1 MKLSSIHS
9 GLLMLITVVAL
20 FPACLGEVVESVR
33 LQGNF
38 KTPDAEVLR
47 LAGISVGTD
56 LGTVSLTEVEERL
69 LASGHFESVTVAKRY
84 PSLVDTERV
93 VLLIEVREKQSLK
106 SRFMMMPIL
115 SGSDEYGLTYGAR
128 FSTVDLLGSR
138 ERISFPLTWGGIRQ
152 AAGEIEFPS
161 KLPGVSSWFA
171 EGGVN
176 RKENPHFELGDF
188 RKGFRGGARNRMGP
202 VVYEVSGGWTDVD
215 FGVLR
220 DRFLSYGAQIALD
233 TRQDQNLP
241 RDAVYFGFGWRRM
254 ALADLRPDFNLYTT
268 DLRGYKGLWGQAIL
282 AAQVLYDRADG
293 PLPNYERPF
302 LGGAS
307 TLRGHRPGELVGDNR
322 VVSSVELRLPVT
334 SPLAIYHAG
343 FDAFWDSG
351 AVFNHGQS
359 LRDSQFEHG
368 VGVGTFILIAGF
380 GFKVDLAHD
389 LKGSFRVHFST
400 GFRF

>member
-1 MKLSSIHS
+1 MKHSWIRS
-9 GLLMLITVVAL
+9 GLLMLMTVVL
-20 FPACLGEVVESVR
+20 SPACLGEIVESVR

-38 KTPDAEVLR
+38 RTPDAEVIR

-56 LGTVSLTEVEERL
+56 LGNISLPDVEKRL
-69 LASGHFESVTVAKRY
+69 LASGHFESVNVAKRY
-84 PSLVDTERV
+84 PSLVDPQRV
-93 VLLIEVREKQSLK
+93 VLLIEVREKQPVK

-128 FSTVDLLGSR
+128 FSALDLLGSG
-138 ERISFPLTWGGIRQ
+138 ERVSFPLTWGGVRQ
-152 AAGEIEFPS
+152 AAAEIEFPH
-161 KLPGVSSWFA
+161 KLPGFA
-171 EGGVN
+171 SLFAGGGVN
-176 RKENPHFELGDF
+176 WKENPHFELGDL
-188 RKGFRGGARNRMGP
+188 RKEFLGGARNRLGP

-215 FGVLR
+215 FGDLH
-220 DRFLSYGAQIALD
+220 DRFLSYGARVALD
-233 TRQDQNLP
+233 TRQDENLP
-241 RDAVYFGFGWRRM
+241 RDAVYLGFGWRRM
-254 ALADLRPDFNLYTT
+254 ALADMRPDFNLYRT

-282 AAQVLYDRADG
+282 AAQVLYDKADG
-293 PLPNYERPF
+293 PLPDYERPF

-307 TLRGHRPGELVGDNR
+307 TLRGHQPGEFVGDNR

-334 SPLAIYHAG
+334 SPLAVYHAG

-351 AVFNHGQS
+351 TVFNDGQS

-368 VGVGTFILIAGF
+368 VGVGAFILFAGF

-389 LKGSFRVHFST
+389 LNGSFRVHFST